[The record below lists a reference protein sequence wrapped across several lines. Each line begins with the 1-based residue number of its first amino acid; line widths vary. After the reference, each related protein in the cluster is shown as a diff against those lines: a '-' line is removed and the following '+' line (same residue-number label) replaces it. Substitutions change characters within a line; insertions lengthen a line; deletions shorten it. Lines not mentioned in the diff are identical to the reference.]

1 MARQYRKPPILEAT
15 FECHFEPSESWSLA
29 SPASLFEHLKTDY
42 PAEPTIISAGN
53 LEVIAQ
59 EGAGLPSFRV
69 LPQAQRYQFA
79 SLDGLHLVRIG
90 QQLLSVHVLA
100 PYPGWLAFRARIVQ
114 ALQAYIEITKPIG
127 VGRVSL
133 RYVNQINLGK
143 EPAELSD
150 YFRIPFEPPEG
161 LDFTVSSFFLRFEAI
176 RPDRRKLIQ
185 SFASLPGETVAV
197 ILDLDLIREQF
208 NGHADFDQSIMHEV
222 DSLRE
227 IEQEAF
233 EALIT
238 DKLRETFDDDDTS

>member
-1 MARQYRKPPILEAT
+1 MRRQYRKPPILEAT
-15 FECHFEPSESWSLA
+15 FECHFEPSGSWSLA

-53 LEVIAQ
+53 LEVTAQ
-59 EGAGLPSFRV
+59 EGVLSPSFKI

-79 SLDGLHLVRIG
+79 SLDGLHLVRTG
-90 QQLLSVHVLA
+90 REVLSVHVMA
-100 PYPGWLAFRARIVQ
+100 PYPGWPAFRARIVQ
-114 ALQAYIEITKPIG
+114 ALRVYIEIAKPTG

-133 RYVNQINLGK
+133 RYVNQINLGTG
-143 EPAELSD
+143 PVELSD

-161 LDFTVSSFFLRFEAI
+161 LDFTISSFFLRFEAI

-185 SFASLPGETVAV
+185 SFVSLPGETVAI

-208 NGHADFDQSIMHEV
+208 NGPADFDQSTLDEV

-227 IEQEAF
+227 IEREAF
-233 EALIT
+233 EAVIT
-238 DKLRETFDDDDTS
+238 DKLREVFDADDTS